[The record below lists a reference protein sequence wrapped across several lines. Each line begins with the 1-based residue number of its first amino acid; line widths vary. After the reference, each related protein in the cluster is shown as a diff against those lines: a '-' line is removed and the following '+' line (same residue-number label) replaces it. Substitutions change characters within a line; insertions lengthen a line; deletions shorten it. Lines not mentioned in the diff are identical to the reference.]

1 MTRTNRMTNNQS
13 MLPLS
18 YSQYHCSKA
27 IIRSFIIPST
37 SITSMFENVKDNDA
51 TSAHFLHLQTRN
63 PTWDSDRV
71 NTGFGFRL
79 FFRIKGGKCNPT
91 SSVRT
96 CNPSPSLYQP

>member
-51 TSAHFLHLQTRN
+51 TSAHFYIYKQEIRH
-63 PTWDSDRV
+63 
-71 NTGFGFRL
+71 GI
-79 FFRIKGGKCNPT
+79 RIG
-91 SSVRT
+91 
-96 CNPSPSLYQP
+96 